1 MENVPF
7 GRLSLKMI
15 ENFEK
20 FGKSSV
26 IDMEMLVKSL
36 QNVSMENIELTE
48 DIMYRFRHSDDG
60 FPVRDSIVN
69 AIVRSYIDL
78 EIPDRLVPLI
88 KDKLGYGLLLD
99 NYTANLLMSHFLQQ
113 DMTEEAAMVAYEM
126 MLQEDTSHAFTNCM
140 SLYCC
145 VKRLQ
150 EIGDIQPPEDA
161 PIVADEE
168 EEWTRVRIIHRP
180 VYDDHF
186 DIKKEHLK
194 LGKSLYYLGRA
205 GVVPDRD
212 SSTKDLVSRSLQF
225 VGLGLYNKFSKA
237 LDLLETWIAAA
248 KTNNT
253 PVLCQKQIETFKNH
267 LEWSPTRDPEE
278 EELELGQQTQD
289 YVARKLYLTEEE
301 KAACT
306 ERFEKLTEELKSFG
320 GISDQEIYSYILN
333 NVQEQ
338 MKNLEGQEMS
348 SQEKRYQYW
357 KTEMLN
363 LYKEQMKEESRLRK
377 QQEIELKMAEMAE
390 KEELILAHEKKRE
403 ILLAR
408 FRVPVEAKRKEKE
421 ELDEDEL
428 EERMKN
434 KRSIIKKKK

>member
-1 MENVPF
+1 M
-7 GRLSLKMI
+7 
-15 ENFEK
+15 
-20 FGKSSV
+20 
-26 IDMEMLVKSL
+26 
-36 QNVSMENIELTE
+36 
-48 DIMYRFRHSDDG
+48 
-60 FPVRDSIVN
+60 
-69 AIVRSYIDL
+69 
-78 EIPDRLVPLI
+78 
-88 KDKLGYGLLLD
+88 
-99 NYTANLLMSHFLQQ
+99 
-113 DMTEEAAMVAYEM
+113 
-126 MLQEDTSHAFTNCM
+126 
-140 SLYCC
+140 
-145 VKRLQ
+145 
-150 EIGDIQPPEDA
+150 
-161 PIVADEE
+161 
-168 EEWTRVRIIHRP
+168 
-180 VYDDHF
+180 
-186 DIKKEHLK
+186 
-194 LGKSLYYLGRA
+194 
-205 GVVPDRD
+205 
-212 SSTKDLVSRSLQF
+212 
-225 VGLGLYNKFSKA
+225 GLGLYNKFSKA
-237 LDLLETWIAAA
+237 LDLLETWITAA

-301 KAACT
+301 KAACM

-338 MKNLEGQEMS
+338 MKNLEAQEMS
-348 SQEKRYQYW
+348 SQEKRYQDW